1 MVEVSRD
8 GKYFCRIFFRAEG
21 SVEATAAHWG
31 EQEGKTE
38 MFLKRLIFMTRKL
51 SKFVNHLDG

>member
-1 MVEVSRD
+1 M
-8 GKYFCRIFFRAEG
+8 GNICRIFFRAEG

-38 MFLKRLIFMTRKL
+38 MLLKRLIFKTRKL